1 MYSIPNVH
9 GINTKGKFTK
19 RVLQES
25 TTTEESDNT
34 ILITGH
40 GVAGLFVTLL
50 LIFPVI
56 CMIYFMD
63 GIFVNTKLVEKSLLV
78 GKIDN

>member
-9 GINTKGKFTK
+9 GVSTKGSFAK
-19 RVLQES
+19 RVLQDTS
-25 TTTEESDNT
+25 SNTEANT
-34 ILITGH
+34 IHITGN
-40 GVAGLFVTLL
+40 GVAGIFVGFM

-56 CMIYFMD
+56 SMIYFMD
-63 GIFVNTKLVEKSLLV
+63 SIFVNTKLVEKSLLV

>member
-9 GINTKGKFTK
+9 GVSTKGSFTK
-19 RVLQES
+19 RVLQD
-25 TTTEESDNT
+25 TTTSNTGANT
-34 ILITGH
+34 IYITGN
-40 GVAGLFVTLL
+40 GVAGIFVGFM

-56 CMIYFMD
+56 SMIYFMD
-63 GIFVNTKLVEKSLLV
+63 SIFVNTKLVEKSLLV